1 MPEPTKSDAPKPK
14 IRVGLAGKTVEK
26 EIEIPA
32 GDPPPLEEGQPR
44 RVFGSRRSRVDG
56 RFTVTGRAV
65 YTHDVRRTDLLYGR
79 ILRSPHAHARVLSV
93 DTSKAEKIPGVV
105 IHLLDKK
112 VLRYHGDPV
121 LALAAPSLRAAD
133 DALRAVD
140 VTYEILPH
148 SVTLDDAMKDGAPLV
163 FEKAVQERRTA
174 GDAPGGG
181 GTVPQRGNV
190 RGPRTSGR
198 GEKDLTKLFAEADG
212 VVELTL
218 RTQVQT
224 HACMETHSFFAEW
237 KGDELHVVASTQ
249 GVFSVRDEL
258 SQVFELPKD
267 KVHVTA
273 EYVGGGFGSKFGAGD
288 YGVFTARLAKKAGK
302 PVKMILD
309 RKDDQLAGGNRP
321 DSLNRMKA
329 AYRKDGTVTGFE
341 YVCFGTAGVATGAGT
356 GSVVKNSYAFPNV
369 KVEESDVFTHLGPG
383 CAMRAPGHPQGTL
396 AVEAVLDEIAG
407 RLKMD
412 PVAVRL
418 ANDPIDIRRA
428 EWEEGKKKIGWER
441 RDRMAA
447 RNREAEA
454 KGLPL
459 RRGLGCA
466 ASVWYNIVSPGSQ
479 VIVRIH
485 RDGSVEAEN
494 GVPEIG
500 CGNPTTIALAV
511 AEELGL
517 APAAIRVKWGASKY
531 PYGPASG
538 GSTTTVSLIPAV
550 RAAAWHAAGKLR
562 MLAAAL
568 LGAASENAVSVGE
581 GVFASGGKTVPWK
594 SVCAKLPGDVL
605 VATGDRAKDY
615 DGTDPRIFG
624 VQFAEV
630 VVDVETGIVK
640 VEKVVAVHDCGLPVW
655 RTGVESQIKGGVLQ
669 GISYALFEERIV
681 DKRTGRFLNA
691 NVETYKIL
699 GSKDAPEIV
708 PVLIDLYAGRNNTHT
723 RGVGEP
729 ATIPTSAAVV
739 NAISHALG
747 VRITEVPVTPARV
760 LAALA
765 SRRKEVT
772 A

>member
-1 MPEPTKSDAPKPK
+1 MPEPTKSDARKTT

-26 EIEIPA
+26 EVEIPA
-32 GDPPPLEEGQPR
+32 GDPPPLSEGQPR
-44 RVFGSRRSRVDG
+44 RVFGTRRPRLDG
-56 RFTVTGRAV
+56 RFKVSGRAV
-65 YTHDVRRTDLLYGR
+65 YTHDVRRGNLLHGR
-79 ILRSPHAHARVLSV
+79 ILRSPHAHARIVSI

-105 IHLLDKK
+105 LHSPDKK
-112 VLRYHGDPV
+112 VVRYHGDPV
-121 LALAAPSLRAAD
+121 LALAAPSLAAAD
-133 DALRAVD
+133 DALHAVN
-140 VTYEILPH
+140 VTYEVLPH
-148 SVTLDDAMKDGAPLV
+148 VVVLEDAMKEGSPLV
-163 FEKAVQERRTA
+163 FEAPVAEHRTA
-174 GDAPGGG
+174 GDAPGAAGQL
-181 GTVPQRGNV
+181 PQKGNV

-198 GEKDLTKLFAEADG
+198 GEKDLSKLFAGADG
-212 VVELTL
+212 VVELSF

-224 HACMETHSFFAEW
+224 HACMETHALFAEW
-237 KGDELHVVASTQ
+237 KGDELFVNASTQ

-258 SQVFELPKD
+258 AQVFGIPKD

-288 YGVFTARLAKKAGK
+288 YGVFAAHLARKSGR
-302 PVKMILD
+302 PVRLVLD
-309 RKDDQLAGGNRP
+309 RKEDHLGAGNRP

-329 AYRKDGTVTGFE
+329 AYRKDGTVTAFE
-341 YVCFGTAGVATGAGT
+341 YVSHGTAGVATGAGT

-369 KVEESDVFTHLGPG
+369 SVEESDVFTHLGPG

-396 AVEAVLDEIAG
+396 AVEAVLDEIAE

-418 ANDPIDIRRA
+418 ANDPNDIRRA
-428 EWEEGKKKIGWER
+428 EWEEGKKRIGWAR
-441 RDRMAA
+441 RAA
-447 RNREAEA
+447 LTEKNREAAA

-466 ASVWYNIVSPGSQ
+466 ASVWYNIVHPGSQ
-479 VIVRIH
+479 ALVRVH
-485 RDGSVEAEN
+485 KDGRVEVEN
-494 GVPEIG
+494 GVQEIG

-517 APAAIRVKWGASKY
+517 APEAIRVKWGASAY
-531 PYGPASG
+531 PFGPASG

-550 RAAAWHAAGKLR
+550 RAAAWQAAGKLKA
-562 MLAAAL
+562 LAAPL
-568 LGAASENAVSVGE
+568 LGAASADAVAVGE
-581 GVFASGGKTVPWK
+581 GSLTAGGQSVPFR

-605 VATGDRAKDY
+605 VATGDRANDY

-630 VVDVETGIVK
+630 VVDVETGVVK
-640 VEKVVAVHDCGLPVW
+640 VEKIVAVHDCGLPVW

-681 DKRTGRFLNA
+681 DRRTGCFLNP
-691 NVETYKIL
+691 NMEYYKIL
-699 GSKDAPEIV
+699 GSRDAPEIE
-708 PVLIDLYAGRNNTHT
+708 PVVLEVYAGRNNTHT

-739 NAISHALG
+739 NAVSHALG
-747 VRITEVPVTPARV
+747 VRITRIPVTPARV
-760 LAALA
+760 LEVVAWQ
-765 SRRKEVT
+765 RKEVR

>member
-1 MPEPTKSDAPKPK
+1 MAEPTKSAPKAK

-32 GDPPPLEEGQPR
+32 GDPPPLAEGQAR
-44 RVFGSRRSRVDG
+44 RVFGTRRPRLDG
-56 RFTVTGRAV
+56 RFKATGRAV
-65 YTHDVRRTDLLYGR
+65 YTHDVGRPGLLYGR
-79 ILRSPHAHARVLSV
+79 ILRSPHAHARIVSL
-93 DTSKAEKIPGVV
+93 DTSKLAAMSGVV
-105 IHLLDKK
+105 FEVPEKK
-112 VLRYHGDPV
+112 VVRYHGDPV

-133 DALRAVD
+133 DALRAVS
-140 VTYEILPH
+140 VTYEPLPH
-148 SVTLDDAMKDGAPLV
+148 VVSLEEAMREGAPLV
-163 FEKAVQERRTA
+163 FEKPVEERRTA

-181 GTVPQRGNV
+181 GAVGQTGNV
-190 RGPRTSGR
+190 RGPRPSGR
-198 GEKDLTKLFAEADG
+198 GEKDLAKLFAEADG
-212 VVELTL
+212 VLELSV

-224 HACMETHSFFAEW
+224 HACMETHASFAEW

-258 SQVFELPKD
+258 AQVFGLPKD
-267 KVHVTA
+267 KVHVSA

-288 YGVFTARLAKKAGK
+288 YGVFAAKLAKKSGR
-302 PVKMILD
+302 PVKLILD
-309 RKDDQLAGGNRP
+309 RKEDLLAAGNRP
-321 DSLNRMKA
+321 DSLNRMKV
-329 AYRKDGTVTGFE
+329 AYRRDGTVTAFE
-341 YVCFGTAGVATGAGT
+341 YVCHGTAGVATGAGT

-383 CAMRAPGHPQGTL
+383 CAMRAPGHPQGAL
-396 AVEAVLDEIAG
+396 AVETALDEIAA

-412 PVAVRL
+412 PVALRL
-418 ANDPIDIRRA
+418 ANDPVDIRRA
-428 EWEEGKKKIGWER
+428 EWERGMKQIGWER
-441 RDRMAA
+441 RAAITA
-447 RNREAEA
+447 RNLEAEA

-479 VIVRIH
+479 VHVRVH
-485 RDGSVEAEN
+485 RDGTVEVEN
-494 GVPEIG
+494 GVQEIG

-517 APAAIRVKWGASKY
+517 APEAIRVKWGATKY
-531 PYGPASG
+531 PFGPASG

-550 RAAAWHAAGKLR
+550 RAAAWQAAGKLKGF
-562 MLAAAL
+562 AAPL
-568 LGAASENAVSVGE
+568 LGASSADGVAVGE
-581 GVFASGGKTVPWK
+581 GAFTAGGKSVPWK

-605 VATGDRAKDY
+605 TATGDRAKDY
-615 DGTDPRIFG
+615 DGTDPRLFG

-630 VVDVETGIVK
+630 VVDVETGLVR
-640 VEKVVAVHDCGLPVW
+640 VERVVAVHDCGLPVW

-681 DKRTGRFLNA
+681 DRKTGRFLNP
-691 NVETYKIL
+691 NLEFYKIL
-699 GSKDAPEIV
+699 GSKDVPEVV
-708 PVLIDLYAGRNNTHT
+708 PILLDVYTGRNNTQT

-729 ATIPTSAAVV
+729 ATIPTAAAVV
-739 NAISHALG
+739 NAISHAIG
-747 VRITEVPVTPARV
+747 VRITQIPVTPARV
-760 LAALA
+760 LAAAA

>member
-1 MPEPTKSDAPKPK
+1 MPEPTKDAPKAK

-32 GDPPPLEEGQPR
+32 GDPPPLAEGQSR
-44 RVFGSRRSRVDG
+44 RVFGGRSPRLDG
-56 RFTVTGRAV
+56 RFKTTGRAV
-65 YTHDVRRTDLLYGR
+65 FTHDVARPGLLYGR
-79 ILRSPHAHARVLSV
+79 FLRSPHAHARIVSV
-93 DTSKAEKIPGVV
+93 DTSKLAKMPGVV
-105 IHLLDKK
+105 FERLDKK
-112 VLRYHGDPV
+112 VVRYQGDPI
-121 LALAAPSLRAAD
+121 LALAAPSPAAAE
-133 DALRAVD
+133 DALHAVE
-140 VTYEILPH
+140 VTYDVLPH
-148 SVTLDDAMKDGAPLV
+148 VVVLEEAMKDGAPLV
-163 FEKAVQERRTA
+163 FDKPVEERQTA

-181 GTVPQRGNV
+181 GAVDQRGNV
-190 RGPRTSGR
+190 RGPRASGR

-212 VVELTL
+212 VLELSF

-224 HACMETHSFFAEW
+224 HACMETHSTFAEW
-237 KGDELHVVASTQ
+237 KEDELFVVASTQ
-249 GVFSVRDEL
+249 GIFSVRDEL
-258 SQVFELPKD
+258 AQAFGLPKD
-267 KVHVTA
+267 KVHVSA

-288 YGVFTARLAKKAGK
+288 HGVFAAKLAKKAGR
-302 PVKMILD
+302 PVKLILD
-309 RKDDQLAGGNRP
+309 RKEDQLAAGNRP
-321 DSLNRMKA
+321 DSLNRMKV
-329 AYRKDGTVTGFE
+329 AYRKDGTVTAFE
-341 YVCFGTAGVATGAGT
+341 YACHGTAGVATGAGT

-369 KVEESDVFTHLGPG
+369 KVEESDVFTNLGPG

-396 AVEAVLDEIAG
+396 AVESALDEIAA
-407 RLKMD
+407 RLGLD

-418 ANDPIDIRRA
+418 RNDPVDIRRE
-428 EWEEGKKKIGWER
+428 EWERGAKQIGWHR
-441 RDRMAA
+441 RAAISA

-479 VIVRIH
+479 VIVRVH
-485 RDGSVEAEN
+485 RDGRVEVEN
-494 GVPEIG
+494 GVQEIG
-500 CGNPTTIALAV
+500 CGNPTTIALTV

-517 APAAIRVKWGASKY
+517 SPEAIRVKWGTSSY
-531 PYGPASG
+531 PFGPASG

-550 RAAAWHAAGKLR
+550 RAAAWQARNK
-562 MLAAAL
+562 LAAL
-568 LGAASENAVSVGE
+568 AAPLVSTPSAADVAVGPD
-581 GVFASGGKTVPWK
+581 GFASGGRTVSWK

-615 DGTDPRIFG
+615 DGTDSRLFG

-630 VVDVETGIVK
+630 VVDVETGLVN

-655 RTGVESQIKGGVLQ
+655 RTGVESQIRGGVLQ
-669 GISYALFEERIV
+669 GISFALFEERHI
-681 DKRTGRFLNA
+681 DRRTGRVMNPNL
-691 NVETYKIL
+691 ETYKIL
-699 GSKDAPEIV
+699 GSKDVPEIV
-708 PVLIDLYAGRNNTHT
+708 PILIDVYTGRNNTQT

-747 VRITEVPVTPARV
+747 VRITRIPVTPARV
-760 LAALA
+760 LAAAA